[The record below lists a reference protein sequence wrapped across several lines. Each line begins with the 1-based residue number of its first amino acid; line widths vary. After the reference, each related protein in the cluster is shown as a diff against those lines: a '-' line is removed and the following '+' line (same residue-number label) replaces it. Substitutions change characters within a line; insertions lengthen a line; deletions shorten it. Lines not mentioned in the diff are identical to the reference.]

1 VVPPVFPSLYSF
13 MVLAAMLRSPS
24 TLARSLWFCAI
35 LLLVANSLTADE
47 PPRGEDHFRQNVLPI
62 LESRCFACHAHAT
75 EINGGLALDYA
86 SGWREGGDRG
96 PAIVPSDPEKSLLVH
111 AIERRTNELAMP
123 PEDPLPPEEI
133 AVLRRWIAEG
143 AYDPRAVPPTTSLD
157 TSWWSLQPISN
168 PPTPPIDS
176 NAIACNPIDAFI
188 ATRQVPNQISP
199 SSPAARRNL
208 LRRLSV
214 DLLGVLPTP
223 EECQIFEQADAP
235 EWYEQAVDRM
245 LASPQY
251 GERWARHW
259 LDWIHFADSHGF
271 EHDVMRPHAWRYRD
285 YVIQSLNADIPY
297 PEWIRQQLAADV
309 FYPERPELIP
319 ALGFLAAGPW
329 DQSTAATAQQSFDY
343 IDRDNMLT
351 LSMSVL
357 TSSTVHC
364 ARCHNHKFDPIPQSD
379 YYALQ
384 AVFAGIGRGNIP
396 FDSDPDI
403 HRLRTQANA
412 WLVAARDRDP
422 RVLLGAEFNA
432 MVNDWEDAQRSN
444 NIPWSP
450 FQTDIMIST
459 SGCDLVMDGDSIAAR
474 GARPEQD
481 TYVVTAQP
489 SPTRVTGVRLE
500 VLKDASL
507 PMQGPGRN
515 DNGNFHLSEMVLE
528 HFPAGSKEPVRI
540 RFSGARADFDQEG
553 WTIAHA
559 IDGKPKSAWG
569 IHPSVGQDHTA
580 VFALESP
587 LTIASG
593 DRVAIQL
600 RQLHGGFHTIG
611 KFRLSVTEA
620 ADPLASLLPR
630 AVSEALLVAKSER
643 SEAQS
648 LEIASHV
655 VASEAGQRLS
665 SLPEA
670 SLVYAAGPKFN
681 PLPQSEFY
689 KPWTAPK
696 SVFVLK
702 RGNIAT
708 PGESASPG
716 ALQCLPHEAPR
727 FSLSES
733 ASEGERRAALAM
745 WITDDENPL
754 FWRSIVN
761 RLWLH
766 HFGTGIVDTPNDF
779 GRMGSLP
786 SHPELLDR
794 LADSLRNSGG
804 SLKQLHRMM
813 VTSAAYRRS
822 SELSGEQADRDA
834 DNRLV
839 THWKRRRID
848 AETFRDSLLVLGGM
862 VDRAFGG
869 PAVQW
874 FRLGPAIQVTNSVD
888 YSGFDWNQRDGNRR
902 SIYRFVYRGQQ
913 DPFMEALDFP
923 DAAQLTPQR
932 SPSAS
937 PLQALA
943 LWNHDFV
950 LVACQRIAD
959 RAVRE
964 TPTEPVQGV
973 FRLLLLREPSDG
985 ELLSATEHVE
995 KHSLASLVRVVINTN
1010 EFLFL
1015 D

>member
-1 VVPPVFPSLYSF
+1 
-13 MVLAAMLRSPS
+13 MLRSGS
-24 TLARSLWFCAI
+24 MLARRLWLAAI
-35 LLLVANSLTADE
+35 AVLLAALLISPRIIADE
-47 PPRGEDHFRQNVLPI
+47 PLSSDEQFRRTVLPI
-62 LESRCFACHAHAT
+62 LESRCFSCHSHAA
-75 EINGGLALDYA
+75 EISGGLALDYA
-86 SGWREGGDRG
+86 SGWRKGGDRG
-96 PAIVPSDPEKSLLVH
+96 PAIVPSDPEKSLLIQ

-123 PEDPLPPEEI
+123 PDDPLPPMEI
-133 AVLRRWIAEG
+133 EVLRRWIAEG
-143 AYDPRAVPPTTSLD
+143 AHDPRTLPPTNELD
-157 TSWWSLQPISN
+157 TSWWSLQPLSS
-168 PPTPPIDS
+168 PPAPIIDT
-176 NAIACNPIDAFI
+176 NEVTGNPIDAFLGSQHSSRNI
-188 ATRQVPNQISP
+188 AP
-199 SSPAARRNL
+199 STLATRRNL

-214 DLLGVLPTP
+214 DLLGVMPTL
-223 EECQIFEQADAP
+223 EEYQAFEQDDAP
-235 EWYEQAVDRM
+235 EWYEHAVDRM

-285 YVIQSLNADIPY
+285 FVIQSLNADIPY
-297 PEWIRQQLAADV
+297 PEWIRQQIAADV
-309 FYPERPELIP
+309 LYPDRSELTP

-329 DQSTAATAQQSFDY
+329 DQSTAATAQQTFDY

-351 LSMSVL
+351 LVMSVL

-364 ARCHNHKFDPIPQSD
+364 ARCHNHKFDPIPQAD

-384 AVFAGIGRGNIP
+384 AVFAGIGRGNVP
-396 FDSDPDI
+396 FDSDPEI
-403 HRLRTQANA
+403 HRARTQANA
-412 WLVAARDRDP
+412 WLTAAGDRDR
-422 RVLLGAEFNA
+422 RVLLSTEISSL
-432 MVNDWEDAQRSN
+432 VSRWEWAQQSN
-444 NIPWSP
+444 PVAWSP
-450 FQTDIMIST
+450 LPIDMMIST
-459 SGCDLVMDGDSIAAR
+459 SGADLVADGESIVAR

-481 TYVVTAQP
+481 TYVVTSHPA
-489 SPTRVTGVRLE
+489 PTQLTGIKLE
-500 VLKDASL
+500 VLSDESL
-507 PMQGPGRN
+507 PMKGPGRN
-515 DNGNFHLSEMVLE
+515 DNGNLHLSEFVLE
-528 HFPAGSKEPVRI
+528 HFPSGRKEPVRV
-540 RFSGARADFDQEG
+540 RFSHARADFDQEG
-553 WTIAHA
+553 WTITHA
-559 IDGKPKSAWG
+559 IDGNPKTAWG
-569 IHPSVGQDHTA
+569 IHPKVGQDHSA
-580 VFALESP
+580 VFVLDSP
-587 LTIASG
+587 LSLAKG
-593 DRVAIQL
+593 DRLAIQM

-611 KFRLSVTEA
+611 KFRLSMTDA
-620 ADPLASLLPR
+620 ADPMASLLPP
-630 AVSEALLVAKSER
+630 AVVEALAVAKPDR

-648 LEIASHV
+648 LEIAAYV
-655 VASEAGQRLS
+655 VTNEAKQRLS

-670 SLVYAAGPKFN
+670 SLVYAAGPKFH

-689 KPWTAPK
+689 KSWSAPK

-708 PGESASPG
+708 PSDLASPG
-716 ALQCLPHEAPR
+716 ALQCLAHEAPR
-727 FSLSES
+727 FTISES

-745 WITDDENPL
+745 WVTHPENPL

-766 HFGTGIVDTPNDF
+766 HFGAGIVDTPNDF

-786 SHPELLDR
+786 SHPELLDM
-794 LADSLRNSGG
+794 LADSFRQKGG

-813 VTSAAYRRS
+813 VTSAAYRRT
-822 SELSGEQADRDA
+822 SEMSDEQADQDP
-834 DNRLV
+834 DNRLL

-848 AETFRDSLLVLGGM
+848 AETFRDSLLQVGGT
-862 VDRAFGG
+862 VDGTMGG
-869 PAVQW
+869 PAVHW

-888 YSGFDWNQRDGNRR
+888 YSGFDWTLRVGNRR

-950 LVACQRIAD
+950 LYACQRIAD
-959 RAVRE
+959 RVVRE
-964 TPTEPVQGV
+964 SPSKPVQTI

-985 ELLSATEHVE
+985 ELKKGTEHVE
-995 KHSLASLVRVVINTN
+995 KHSLASLVRVLINTN

>member
-1 VVPPVFPSLYSF
+1 MLARRLW
-13 MVLAAMLRSPS
+13 LAAIAVLLAALLISP
-24 TLARSLWFCAI
+24 RI
-35 LLLVANSLTADE
+35 IADE
-47 PPRGEDHFRQNVLPI
+47 PPSSDEQFRRTVLPI
-62 LESRCFACHAHAT
+62 LESRCFSCHSHAA
-75 EINGGLALDYA
+75 EISGGLALDYA
-86 SGWREGGDRG
+86 SGWRKGGDRG
-96 PAIVPSDPEKSLLVH
+96 PAIVPSDPEKSLLIQ

-123 PEDPLPPEEI
+123 PDDPLPQAEI
-133 AVLRRWIAEG
+133 EILRRWIAEG
-143 AYDPRAVPPTTSLD
+143 AHDPRTLPPTNELD
-157 TSWWSLQPISN
+157 TSWWSLQPLSS
-168 PPTPPIDS
+168 PPVPIIDA
-176 NAIACNPIDAFI
+176 NEVPGNPIDAFLGSQHSSRNI
-188 ATRQVPNQISP
+188 TPSTFAT
-199 SSPAARRNL
+199 RRNL

-214 DLLGVLPTP
+214 DLLGVMPTL
-223 EECQIFEQADAP
+223 EEYQAFEQDDAP
-235 EWYEQAVDRM
+235 EWYEHAVDRM

-285 YVIQSLNADIPY
+285 FVIQSLNADIPY
-297 PEWIRQQLAADV
+297 PEWIRQQIAADV
-309 FYPERPELIP
+309 LYPDRSELTP

-329 DQSTAATAQQSFDY
+329 DQSTAATAQQTFDY

-351 LSMSVL
+351 LVMSVL

-364 ARCHNHKFDPIPQSD
+364 ARCHNHKFDPIPQAD

-384 AVFAGIGRGNIP
+384 AVFAGIGRGNVP
-396 FDSDPDI
+396 FDSDPEI
-403 HRLRTQANA
+403 HRVRTQANA
-412 WLVAARDRDP
+412 WLTAAGDRDR
-422 RVLLGAEFNA
+422 RVLLSTEISSL
-432 MVNDWEDAQRSN
+432 VSRWEWAQQSN
-444 NIPWSP
+444 PVAWSP
-450 FQTDIMIST
+450 LPIDMMIST
-459 SGCDLVMDGDSIAAR
+459 SGADLVGDGDSIAAR

-481 TYVVTAQP
+481 TYVITSHPP
-489 SPTRVTGVRLE
+489 STRVTGVKLE
-500 VLKDASL
+500 VLSDESL
-507 PMQGPGRN
+507 PMKGPGRN
-515 DNGNFHLSEMVLE
+515 DNGNFHLSEFVLE
-528 HFPAGSKEPVRI
+528 HFPSGSKEPVRV
-540 RFSGARADFDQEG
+540 RLSNSRADFDQEG

-559 IDGKPKSAWG
+559 IDGNPITAWG
-569 IHPSVGQDHTA
+569 IHPKVGQDHTA
-580 VFALESP
+580 VFILESP
-587 LTIASG
+587 LSLAAG
-593 DRVAIQL
+593 DRLAIQM

-611 KFRLSVTEA
+611 RFRLSMTDA
-620 ADPLASLLPR
+620 ADSMASLLPP
-630 AVSEALLVAKSER
+630 AVVEALAVAKPDR

-648 LEIASHV
+648 LEIAAYV
-655 VASEAGQRLS
+655 VTNEAKQRLS

-670 SLVYAAGPKFN
+670 SLVYAAGPKFH

-689 KPWTAPK
+689 KSWSAPK

-708 PGESASPG
+708 PGDSASPG
-716 ALQCLPHEAPR
+716 ALQCLDHEAPR
-727 FSLSES
+727 FTISES

-745 WITDDENPL
+745 WVTHPENPL

-766 HFGTGIVDTPNDF
+766 HFGAGIVDTPNDF

-786 SHPELLDR
+786 SHPELLDM
-794 LADSLRNSGG
+794 LADSFRQKGG

-813 VTSAAYRRS
+813 VTSAAYRRT
-822 SELSGEQADRDA
+822 SEMSDEQADQDP
-834 DNRLV
+834 DNRLL

-848 AETFRDSLLVLGGM
+848 AETFRDSLLQVGGT
-862 VDRAFGG
+862 VDGTMGG
-869 PAVQW
+869 PAVHW

-888 YSGFDWNQRDGNRR
+888 YSGFDWTLRVGNRR

-950 LVACQRIAD
+950 LYACQRIAD
-959 RAVRE
+959 RVVRE
-964 TPTEPVQGV
+964 SPSKPVQTI

-985 ELLSATEHVE
+985 ELKKGTEHVE
-995 KHSLASLVRVVINTN
+995 KHSLASLVRVLINTN